1 MSMSIQPAN
10 STTGYSNG
18 RTQTGIGQG
27 QGEGQKQDT
36 TANIKSVEAL
46 TKAELRGAK
55 VTVGDEQLVK
65 NIERALKAIEG
76 PHTAFEMSVHKATN
90 TIVVKVLDKDTG
102 ELIREIPP
110 EKTLDLVAKFMEING
125 ILIDE
130 KV

>member
-1 MSMSIQPAN
+1 MSIQPAN